1 MVRVIGITGL
11 SGSGKTYLTEVI
23 EKMYP
28 NEIQTISQDMYYKG
42 TTGNALDYNF
52 DTLGAIEIRK
62 LHSDISGLKANK
74 TIQHPGYDFS
84 THKRTNYKLIYPKK
98 IILLEGHLIFLDE
111 EIRAMTDI
119 MVYLKVERDLALI
132 RRIKRDMKDRGRD
145 LSEILMRYERDVY
158 PINQQIE
165 SLKNKCGYVITS
177 SDANTIRDMIGK
189 LIGQI
194 NESG

>member
-1 MVRVIGITGL
+1 MVYVIGITGL
-11 SGSGKTYLTEVI
+11 SGSGKTYLTEGI
-23 EKMYP
+23 EKLYP
-28 NEIQTISQDMYYKG
+28 NEVQTISQDMYYKG

-52 DTLGAIEIRK
+52 DTLSAIEIKK
-62 LHSDISGLKANK
+62 LHSDISGLKANE
-74 TIQHPGYDFS
+74 TIQHPDYDFS
-84 THKRTNYKLIYPKK
+84 THKRTSYKLIYPKK

-111 EIRAMTDI
+111 EIRALTDI
-119 MVYLKVERDLALI
+119 MVYLKVERDRALI

-165 SLKNKCGYVITS
+165 SLENKCDYVITN